1 MRTYLF
7 PAVLAC
13 AAQLLTSCG
22 LDSKVGDRL
31 SGYSAEQRAA
41 FKAYYEGV
49 DQVPAKPISWSEAYT
64 RLAENN
70 LSLRQS
76 AIQLEKA
83 RDLKWE
89 EWKRLVP
96 RVNSYVNIGASFAE
110 LSDLGGDDLNARLIA
125 NLSIPNPFRL
135 YASLYSAAL
144 QRQNAEWSH
153 QLDKRRAFVELYR
166 AFLDARSIIESRDE
180 LREREARLLDLNDGE
195 IASALVEIRREKET
209 IKRRQSYL
217 RVRLNQLLNTPGA
230 HWQPAGT
237 LPKISFRDKL
247 DRVRIGE
254 NFGKLALNLQAVRIE
269 GGWLQMRRVKFRQW
283 PQVNFSM
290 GLPPIYSNT
299 DNQGFNSEEI
309 LIFSGATKQVDLTD
323 IAGLEDVEDARR
335 RLQFLRER
343 LEISVEREAQRV
355 HQLSASYRDLLAEK
369 QRQQAQLTMLDRH
382 RGSSAAET
390 VLADLEQRGD
400 LQRELR
406 KIEDQI
412 RQLDLQ
418 FIIWDETFWKP

>member
-1 MRTYLF
+1 MRADLITAALI
-7 PAVLAC
+7 C
-13 AAQLLTSCG
+13 AAPLLSSCG
-22 LDSKVGDRL
+22 LESKVGKRL
-31 SGYSAEQRAA
+31 AGHAAGQRAA

-49 DQVPAKPISWSEAYT
+49 DQVPAKRISWSQAYA
-64 RLAENN
+64 LFSENN
-70 LSLRQS
+70 LSLKQS

-83 RDLKWE
+83 RKLKWE

-96 RVNSYVNIGASFAE
+96 RVNSFINIGANISE

-125 NLSIPNPFRL
+125 NLSIPNPFRF

-166 AFLDARSIIESRDE
+166 AFLDAKSIQEDLEE
-180 LREREARLLDLNDGE
+180 LREREASLLDLSDGE
-195 IASALVEIRREKET
+195 IVSALTEIRRENET

-217 RVRLNQLLNTPGA
+217 RLRLNQLLNTPGA
-230 HWQPAGT
+230 HWQPVGE
-237 LPKISFRDKL
+237 LPMISFRNKL
-247 DRVRIGE
+247 DQIRIGE

-290 GLPPIYSNT
+290 GLPPIYSNN
-299 DNQGFNSEEI
+299 DDRGFNTEEI

-335 RLQFLRER
+335 RLEFLRDR
-343 LEISVEREAQRV
+343 LEVSVEREAQRIR
-355 HQLSASYRDLLAEK
+355 QLGLNYRELLAE
-369 QRQQAQLTMLDRH
+369 QRRLEKRLARLGKS
-382 RGSSAAET
+382 RGSGAPET

-400 LQRELR
+400 LRRELR
-406 KIEDQI
+406 QANDQI